1 LFRGGAQPLTEVGDC
16 YVLDPANGL
25 APVDDVH
32 STLNQNSVSW
42 RTGLNWTA
50 QPGLLLYGNVSKG
63 YKAGAAAVLA
73 ASTVAQFQTVPQ
85 ESLLAYETGV
95 KATLVDRRIQFNA
108 SGFYY
113 DYKDK
118 QLRGAVL
125 DPTFGPLEALVSI
138 PRSHVEGA
146 ETQLIIRPVEGLTL
160 DTSATYLKT
169 QVDQFTGFNALAQF
183 GNQSGTPFPFS
194 PKWQSITNLDDTF
207 PLAFGIKGFVGGTL
221 TYNSKTYAGV
231 GALDLMRIDNF
242 TLLDLRGGVEFQNGR
257 YRFWAWGKNVTNE
270 YYWSNV
276 FANGN
281 AISRFVGQPA
291 TYGVSLS
298 GRF

>member
-1 LFRGGAQPLTEVGDC
+1 
-16 YVLDPANGL
+16 VLDLANGF
-25 APVDDVH
+25 APVNNVH
-32 STLNQNSVSW
+32 NTLNQDSVSW

-50 QPGLLLYGNVSKG
+50 QPGLLLYANVSKG

-73 ASTVAQFQTVPQ
+73 ASTVAQFQPVPQ
-85 ESLLAYETGV
+85 ESLLAYETGI
-95 KATLVDRRIQFNA
+95 KASLLDRRIQLNA
-108 SGFYY
+108 SAFYY

-118 QLRGAVL
+118 QLRGALL

-146 ETQLIIRPVEGLTL
+146 ETQLIVRPIEGLTL

-169 QVDQFTGFNALAQF
+169 QVDEFTGFNALAHF

-194 PKWQSITNLDDTF
+194 PKWQSITNLDDIF
-207 PLAFGIKGFVGGTL
+207 PLASGVNGFVGGSL
-221 TYNSKTYAGV
+221 TYNSRTYAGV
-231 GALDLMRIDNF
+231 GALDLMRIDSF
-242 TLLDLRGGVEFQNGR
+242 ILLDLRAGVEFGNR
-257 YRFWAWGKNVTNE
+257 HYRVWAWGKNVANE

-281 AISRFVGQPA
+281 AIARIVGQPA
-291 TYGVSLS
+291 TSGISLS